1 MRETS
6 RSTAQTLTL
15 KLRNDLE
22 RLLEDARNL
31 ELTPKSRSLLSVEI
45 QKSAAALN
53 GLLAELDPIDRP
65 SAVFDPGNPR
75 TVGYF
80 VALALSAQ
88 PRRPLAALKE
98 FYGTGVYALYYKGN
112 FSAYQPISG
121 SDTPIYVGM
130 AVYEHKDRQDPSA
143 MGTSL
148 AGRLGE
154 HKKNIQRASETL
166 NIDDFDYRALVVQ
179 SGWEGPAETHL
190 IRMFRP
196 IWNKEV
202 KILQGFG
209 KHGDSITTR
218 ANKRSPWDTLH
229 AGRNWAGGEGQTD
242 KKTPAQ
248 IEHQL
253 SAHFEKTI
261 VYKTFEDV
269 FAAFVFGLKQSK

>member
-1 MRETS
+1 MKATNKS
-6 RSTAQTLTL
+6 PAQELTL

-22 RLLEDARNL
+22 RLLEDARGL
-31 ELTPKSRSLLSVEI
+31 ELTPKGRSLLSAEV

-65 SAVFDPGNPR
+65 SSVFDPGNPR

-88 PRRPLAALKE
+88 PRRPLATLRD
-98 FYGTGVYALYYKGN
+98 FYGTGVYALYYKGG
-112 FSAYQPISG
+112 FGAYQPISG

-130 AVYEHKDRQDPSA
+130 AVYEPTDRKDVSA

-148 AGRLGE
+148 AVRLGE
-154 HKKNIQRASETL
+154 HKKNIQRAMETL

-196 IWNKEV
+196 IWNKEM

-229 AGRNWAGGEGQTD
+229 AGRNWAGGAGQSD
-242 KKTPAQ
+242 KKTPAK
-248 IEHQL
+248 IEREL
-253 SAHFEKTI
+253 RAHFDNTV
-261 VYKTFEDV
+261 VYKSFEDV
-269 FAAFVFGLKQSK
+269 FASFVSGLKQSE